1 MDDLTRCLYEFVC
14 EKRLGGL
21 SVDQEYQE
29 VLQGIELQRARVEA
43 YLNQEQQRELTLLIG
58 NVSSQG
64 SIEGEH
70 LFQAALL
77 LARELSG
84 LVRGVTA
91 YARTRSFSFTPSRA
105 GAMTINSAPLPMP
118 WTRVP
123 RNWGTKA
130 AMVPAMAQPARA

>member
-70 LFQAALL
+70 LFQAALF

-84 LVRGVTA
+84 LARG
-91 YARTRSFSFTPSRA
+91 
-105 GAMTINSAPLPMP
+105 
-118 WTRVP
+118 
-123 RNWGTKA
+123 
-130 AMVPAMAQPARA
+130 